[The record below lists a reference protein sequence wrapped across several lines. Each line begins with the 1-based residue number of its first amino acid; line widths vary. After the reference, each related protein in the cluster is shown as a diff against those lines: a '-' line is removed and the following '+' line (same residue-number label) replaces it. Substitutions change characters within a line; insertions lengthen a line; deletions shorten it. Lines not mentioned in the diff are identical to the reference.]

1 VSETLE
7 TSGQLG
13 VWAEDLRAI
22 GGTNPLL
29 NFEPNSFGQLDLEKA
44 HPGGLAQFVAA
55 GSTKL
60 SSLFR
65 EPLTFSRG
73 LAAARR
79 IAERGAKLQQNAG
92 ISTIFMA
99 GGLVSLAHEGFD
111 LSLPIVLWQIELRR
125 KFEDFEVAIVG
136 KPFVNPGLTEALE
149 VGYGVRL
156 DSVQAI
162 EIVEEAQ
169 DILPIALLEFISAQ
183 VGSAAR
189 LEAKRLLV
197 ISNFGVEP
205 ILLQAD
211 LPRSDTPMLRQLA
224 GLDAIEAN
232 ANEYA
237 PVQLVLDADSV
248 QEHIVQRA
256 VAGESF
262 SVETLPGC
270 GYTQTVVNTIA
281 NLVLREKRV
290 LVVTPRRQT
299 LNELADRFSSIG
311 LAGIGIRSSA
321 MWFDLVAAI
330 SRHEKASPASLLEAN
345 QRRAEALSD
354 VDAYFAILS
363 TPNEHLGV
371 SVEQLLKT
379 LSTLSLMPHAP
390 TSAARISKSKLLQHR
405 DPAVALKLL
414 EEAFELGEF
423 NYGPQDTPW
432 FGARFANADE
442 AQDIADLARKLSD
455 SFTDLRDSMSA
466 FVGSLNLQ
474 PASTFEDWGSY
485 LQLAAGIGLTLD
497 RFVEDVFERDLAPL
511 VQATGS
517 RTARSEMSGTDRRR
531 LRKLAKEYLR
541 PGMHVTDIHLALV
554 EIQEQKARWDSLV
567 LSPSN
572 PTVAAGVGDL
582 QVKLQ
587 GFSAD
592 LSQIQ
597 RHLDTDAEAI
607 PLVRLAIGD
616 LGNGLSKMASDL
628 LPIKNF
634 AERAAIVG
642 QLRELGLGDVAR
654 DFATLH
660 VKSEHIAVEFDQVF
674 WQSAL
679 EYLIAK
685 DSRILGFTTERIEVL
700 ESDFRLADEVLVK
713 QGAPHLAAKQAAAWH
728 SALEKNPS
736 ESAALRGLLRTR
748 SATVSQVE
756 AVAPVVA
763 KSLTSVVFASP
774 YEVPSLCGA
783 SRFDA
788 VIVLDAAGTNVAE
801 NLSALARADQ
811 VIAFGDD
818 AIATPLG
825 FEVECNELPLVQEST
840 GQSLFEVVRGTF
852 GGQTLRRSWRP
863 NGQSLGRLIN
873 REFYQNRIS
882 FETTSSEYLGDTN
895 FSLVITKTQALE
907 VEKTVSAVL
916 EHAKRTPEESLL
928 VGTAS
933 NEFSE
938 LLKAE
943 LQKKTAEHPELE
955 EFFDSHG
962 REKFEVATIAELSHR
977 IADVVIFSL
986 GLATEPELL
995 GHPLARKFV
1004 ANLLVSA
1011 RAKILII
1018 SSLAQIPEQ
1027 WPLAKL
1033 MNDVFA
1039 HVAPEAVA
1047 DSDAEVD
1054 PMLTDLALRLSR
1066 LGVRVTLG
1074 YGERLPLV
1082 ISYGAKAAV
1091 VQADW
1096 LQMDQP
1102 IAERLRLHPALLE
1115 AMGWGV
1121 VRVHSFELFS
1131 DPQTVALRIAI
1142 AIGLPLSTRQAPLFD
1157 VRSNDD
1163 NDVGW
1168 GDSTSSNDRR
1178 LKDDKPP
1185 HWA

>member
-1 VSETLE
+1 
-7 TSGQLG
+7 
-13 VWAEDLRAI
+13 
-22 GGTNPLL
+22 
-29 NFEPNSFGQLDLEKA
+29 
-44 HPGGLAQFVAA
+44 
-55 GSTKL
+55 
-60 SSLFR
+60 
-65 EPLTFSRG
+65 
-73 LAAARR
+73 
-79 IAERGAKLQQNAG
+79 
-92 ISTIFMA
+92 
-99 GGLVSLAHEGFD
+99 
-111 LSLPIVLWQIELRR
+111 
-125 KFEDFEVAIVG
+125 
-136 KPFVNPGLTEALE
+136 
-149 VGYGVRL
+149 
-156 DSVQAI
+156 
-162 EIVEEAQ
+162 
-169 DILPIALLEFISAQ
+169 
-183 VGSAAR
+183 
-189 LEAKRLLV
+189 
-197 ISNFGVEP
+197 
-205 ILLQAD
+205 
-211 LPRSDTPMLRQLA
+211 
-224 GLDAIEAN
+224 
-232 ANEYA
+232 
-237 PVQLVLDADSV
+237 
-248 QEHIVQRA
+248 
-256 VAGESF
+256 
-262 SVETLPGC
+262 
-270 GYTQTVVNTIA
+270 
-281 NLVLREKRV
+281 
-290 LVVTPRRQT
+290 
-299 LNELADRFSSIG
+299 
-311 LAGIGIRSSA
+311 
-321 MWFDLVAAI
+321 
-330 SRHEKASPASLLEAN
+330 
-345 QRRAEALSD
+345 
-354 VDAYFAILS
+354 
-363 TPNEHLGV
+363 
-371 SVEQLLKT
+371 
-379 LSTLSLMPHAP
+379 
-390 TSAARISKSKLLQHR
+390 
-405 DPAVALKLL
+405 
-414 EEAFELGEF
+414 
-423 NYGPQDTPW
+423 
-432 FGARFANADE
+432 
-442 AQDIADLARKLSD
+442 
-455 SFTDLRDSMSA
+455 
-466 FVGSLNLQ
+466 
-474 PASTFEDWGSY
+474 
-485 LQLAAGIGLTLD
+485 
-497 RFVEDVFERDLAPL
+497 
-511 VQATGS
+511 
-517 RTARSEMSGTDRRR
+517 
-531 LRKLAKEYLR
+531 
-541 PGMHVTDIHLALV
+541 
-554 EIQEQKARWDSLV
+554 
-567 LSPSN
+567 
-572 PTVAAGVGDL
+572 
-582 QVKLQ
+582 
-587 GFSAD
+587 
-592 LSQIQ
+592 
-597 RHLDTDAEAI
+597 
-607 PLVRLAIGD
+607 
-616 LGNGLSKMASDL
+616 
-628 LPIKNF
+628 
-634 AERAAIVG
+634 
-642 QLRELGLGDVAR
+642 
-654 DFATLH
+654 
-660 VKSEHIAVEFDQVF
+660 
-674 WQSAL
+674 
-679 EYLIAK
+679 
-685 DSRILGFTTERIEVL
+685 
-700 ESDFRLADEVLVK
+700 
-713 QGAPHLAAKQAAAWH
+713 
-728 SALEKNPS
+728 
-736 ESAALRGLLRTR
+736 
-748 SATVSQVE
+748 
-756 AVAPVVA
+756 
-763 KSLTSVVFASP
+763 
-774 YEVPSLCGA
+774 VPSLCGA

-882 FETTSSEYLGDTN
+882 FETTSSEYLGETN
-895 FSLVITKTQALE
+895 FSLVITKTLALE

-916 EHAKRTPEESLL
+916 EHAKRSPEESLL

-977 IADVVIFSL
+977 IADVVIFSF

-1121 VRVHSFELFS
+1121 IRVHSFELFS

-1168 GDSTSSNDRR
+1168 GDSASSNDRR